1 MVDYTDGL
9 AVFFFCTRPAVPYPG
24 VRAGQ
29 SPAHT
34 GTRQAD
40 HSPMFLRTS
49 EMIRSAGCGAINSR
63 RTLINGFCGVF
74 TELSAE
80 VFQTGLESALRGIN
94 TGLRALAVR
103 GCGGRSHLP

>member
-9 AVFFFCTRPAVPYPG
+9 AVFFFCNRPAVPYPG

-49 EMIRSAGCGAINSR
+49 ENDSLC
-63 RTLINGFCGVF
+63 
-74 TELSAE
+74 
-80 VFQTGLESALRGIN
+80 
-94 TGLRALAVR
+94 LAVATQKT
-103 GCGGRSHLP
+103 SQDADK